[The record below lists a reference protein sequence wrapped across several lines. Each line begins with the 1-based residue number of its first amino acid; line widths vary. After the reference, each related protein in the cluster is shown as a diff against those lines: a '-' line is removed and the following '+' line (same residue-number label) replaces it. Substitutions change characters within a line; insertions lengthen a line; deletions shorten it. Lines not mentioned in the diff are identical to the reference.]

1 MASYQRK
8 HLGFFGFHLDIRGVN
23 LLDVD
28 WTLGTRKLAKKI
40 QKGCWK

>member
-1 MASYQRK
+1 MVSYQRK
-8 HLGFFGFHLDIRGVN
+8 HPGFFYLDIRGVN
-23 LLDVD
+23 LLDVG